1 MLLSSDALEVKF
13 ISAHGMAKSE
23 ERAIFYAISCVLIP
37 AQNPSVCG
45 DGVRICQ
52 YVEMLTA
59 PMNVNQEKRL

>member
-1 MLLSSDALEVKF
+1 
-13 ISAHGMAKSE
+13 MAKSE
-23 ERAIFYAISCVLIP
+23 ERAIFYAISCVLIT
-37 AQNPSVCG
+37 AQNSSVRD